1 MVLGVCSKRGV
12 RKTSS
17 KTQSRLNAALSSL
30 TARAG
35 PARAGPSASGSS
47 GSSSSR
53 QIHRLYV
60 GRSQT
65 GNSTSQEEVLNPK
78 QILERQAKQ
87 QDVYQERIDTMLPAE
102 RQELEALRAGDF
114 NNCYSR
120 SQSPE
125 HQLNIRDVLTGDSTM
140 DISHVGGEFA
150 ELLAIGDDLFGLQ

>member
-1 MVLGVCSKRGV
+1 MQNSHVSFVSRCLYPHMVLGVCSKRRA
-12 RKTSS
+12 RKASS

-78 QILERQAKQ
+78 KVIERQAKQ
-87 QDVYQERIDTMLPAE
+87 QDVYRQHIDTMLPAE

-114 NNCYSR
+114 SGQTYSR
-120 SQSPE
+120 SQSPD
-125 HQLNIRDVLTGDSTM
+125 HQLNIHDVLTGDSTL
-140 DISHVGGEFA
+140 DIS
-150 ELLAIGDDLFGLQ
+150 